1 MIAAIVDTD
10 ALLQVIWTSLIAGVG
25 VTAAYGVAIVG
36 GTRAIELG
44 REGRTARAALYG
56 LVGAV
61 AAAAVLAAIVAGI
74 VLLTDK

>member
-10 ALLQVIWTSLIAGVG
+10 ALLQLIWTSLVAGIG

-36 GTRAIELG
+36 GTRALELG
-44 REGRTARAALYG
+44 REGRTGQAALYG
-56 LVGAV
+56 AVGAV
-61 AAAAVLAAIVAGI
+61 AAAAVVGAIVAGI